1 MSKNQIFSHALE
13 IDRSICVGCTHCMR
27 VCPTHALRVRKGKAV
42 LYPDRCIDCG
52 ECFRA
57 CPINAIKIKE
67 DDLSALNKYK
77 IKAALVP
84 SVMLGQFPD
93 NLSIK
98 RIYKAIYEL
107 GFTHIYEVEQSI
119 EFLRNQIVN
128 YQKKSNLKPLIS
140 SFCPAIVRLIQVRFP
155 SLTEN
160 IIKLRTPK
168 DLTAEIIIDDF
179 TKQGF
184 SIDHIG
190 IFYITP
196 CAAKIAAIKSPVGEE
211 KSVINGVINMN
222 SFFNMI
228 MNKCNSNHYTAEELM
243 EIKTTNLPPMAIT
256 WSLTRGEAQYVKGR
270 SFAVDGIVNVCDFL
284 EKIENDEI
292 QDVDFLELRACDESC
307 AGGILCT
314 KNRFLT
320 IESLYKRASI
330 SFNKR
335 KNMKVNKDIE
345 KLLINKMNITSIEP
359 RPMNLDNDIEK
370 AIKKLERIR
379 EIMCF
384 LPNVDCGLCGA
395 PNCKT
400 LAEDITNNKAH
411 ISDCVFIQYKNLT
424 DTEQAKNIL
433 TKIWGENIFEKDCSK
448 KGAKYEGS

>member
-1 MSKNQIFSHALE
+1 MKSKQLIGITIIIFFVFFLLSLNSNNMNNQANNNLQNETKELLQDNEAS
-13 IDRSICVGCTHCMR
+13 
-27 VCPTHALRVRKGKAV
+27 KGKSEYFTDPIVNEIGGTIEKRYKPPAV
-42 LYPDRCIDCG
+42 F
-52 ECFRA
+52 E
-57 CPINAIKIKE
+57 
-67 DDLSALNKYK
+67 
-77 IKAALVP
+77 
-84 SVMLGQFPD
+84 
-93 NLSIK
+93 
-98 RIYKAIYEL
+98 RIP
-107 GFTHIYEVEQSI
+107 VEQDS
-119 EFLRNQIVN
+119 FAYYLRNQIVN
-128 YQKKSNLKPLIS
+128 YQKKSNIKPLIS

-184 SIDHIG
+184 SIDEIG

-228 MNKCNSNHYTAEELM
+228 MNKCNSNHYTEEELM
-243 EIKTTNLPPMAIT
+243 EIQTTSLPPMAIT

>member
-1 MSKNQIFSHALE
+1 MAQNQIFSHALM

-77 IKAALVP
+77 IKVALVP
-84 SVMLGQFPD
+84 AVMLGQFPD
-93 NLSIK
+93 NISI
-98 RIYKAIYEL
+98 RHIYKAIYEL

-119 EFLRNQIVN
+119 DFLKKQIID
-128 YQKKSNLKPLIS
+128 YQKKSDIKPLIS

-155 SLTEN
+155 SLTDN

-168 DLTAEIIIDDF
+168 DLTAEIILDNF

-184 SIDHIG
+184 DVDEIG

-228 MNKCNSNHYTAEELM
+228 MNKCKSNHYSNEDLTDIQPA
-243 EIKTTNLPPMAIT
+243 TLPPMAIT

-270 SFAVDGIVNVCDFL
+270 SFAVDGIGNVCDFL

-320 IESLYKRASI
+320 VESLYKRASQPY
-330 SFNKR
+330 SKR
-335 KNMKVNKDIE
+335 QNIKFNKDIS
-345 KLLINKMNITSIEP
+345 KLLINKMNITTIEP
-359 RPMNLDNDIEK
+359 RPMNLDDDLEK
-370 AIKKLERIR
+370 AIQKMERIR
-379 EIMCF
+379 DIMCF

-400 LAEDITNNKAH
+400 LAEDIANNKAH
-411 ISDCVFIQYKNLT
+411 ISDCIFIQYKNLT
-424 DTEQAKNIL
+424 DPEQAKNIL
-433 TKIWGENIFEKDCSK
+433 SKIWGENVFDKDCSK

>member
-1 MSKNQIFSHALE
+1 
-13 IDRSICVGCTHCMR
+13 
-27 VCPTHALRVRKGKAV
+27 
-42 LYPDRCIDCG
+42 
-52 ECFRA
+52 
-57 CPINAIKIKE
+57 
-67 DDLSALNKYK
+67 
-77 IKAALVP
+77 
-84 SVMLGQFPD
+84 
-93 NLSIK
+93 
-98 RIYKAIYEL
+98 
-107 GFTHIYEVEQSI
+107 
-119 EFLRNQIVN
+119 
-128 YQKKSNLKPLIS
+128 
-140 SFCPAIVRLIQVRFP
+140 
-155 SLTEN
+155 
-160 IIKLRTPK
+160 
-168 DLTAEIIIDDF
+168 
-179 TKQGF
+179 
-184 SIDHIG
+184 
-190 IFYITP
+190 
-196 CAAKIAAIKSPVGEE
+196 
-211 KSVINGVINMN
+211 MN

-400 LAEDITNNKAH
+400 LAEDITNNKH
-411 ISDCVFIQYKNLT
+411 IFLIVFLYN
-424 DTEQAKNIL
+424 
-433 TKIWGENIFEKDCSK
+433 TKT
-448 KGAKYEGS
+448 